1 MPIGFFR
8 SVPLLRFPDS
18 HCHLSFPELQARLPD
33 ILDEMA
39 QARVDRALCICTTLE
54 EFEDVY
60 GLASAHHHL
69 WATVGVHPDNE
80 DVREPALG
88 DLLEGAARPKVI
100 GIGETGLDYYRLG
113 ERTVADMEW
122 QRERFRTHIRAGR
135 LTGLP
140 LVIHTRSAS
149 EDTLAI
155 LREEGGFVSGS
166 AQPQPV
172 ARGVFHCFTE
182 TMDVA
187 RAALDLGFYV
197 SFSGI
202 LTFRNAADLREV
214 AAFVPLDRT
223 LIETDSPY
231 LAPVAHRRKT
241 NSPAWVPW
249 VARQIAEIK
258 GLEVEAVAQATSHNF
273 EQLFDRVSRAAHA
286 DKI

>member
-1 MPIGFFR
+1 MFT
-8 SVPLLRFPDS
+8 DS
-18 HCHLSFPELQARLPD
+18 HCHLSFPELSARLPE
-33 ILDEMA
+33 ILAEMSQA
-39 QARVDRALCICTTLE
+39 QVDRALCICTTLE
-54 EFEDVY
+54 EFDDVL
-60 GLASAHHHL
+60 GLAQAHGHL

-80 DVREPALG
+80 DVREPSLE
-88 DLLEGAARPKVI
+88 DLLRSAAHPKVI

-113 ERTVADMEW
+113 ERTVADMAW

-135 LTGLP
+135 QTDLP

-149 EDTLAI
+149 ADTLAI
-155 LREEGGFVSGS
+155 LAEEGGFRSASGAGQALS
-166 AQPQPV
+166 K
-172 ARGVFHCFTE
+172 GVFHCFTE

-231 LAPVAHRRKT
+231 LAPVPHRGKT
-241 NSPAWVPW
+241 NTPAWVPW
-249 VARQIAEIK
+249 VAQQIADIK
-258 GLEVEAVAQATSHNF
+258 GVAVNAVAEATSRNF
-273 EQLFDRVSRAAHA
+273 ERLFDKVNGRPVA
-286 DKI
+286 DNI